1 MSDRLGVRPLH
12 AVRSCAAMPQRAP
25 QDPTLVAVVAAARA
39 GDDAAWTE
47 LVRRFDRRLRNIA
60 RSYRLSGGDIDDV
73 VQMTWLDA
81 FRNLDALREPAAIGA
96 FLATIACRNALRALQ
111 RPVREQPSGNPRLGD
126 DADWNL
132 PETHVFTA
140 ERRDALAQAL
150 ASLPE
155 RHRRLMTVLATRPA
169 LDYREIGRLLD
180 MPVGSIGPIRMRCL
194 VRLRAHGAMQ
204 ALDDT
209 HGRESGRE
217 PSRLTA
223 AAV

>member
-1 MSDRLGVRPLH
+1 MSDCSGVRPLH
-12 AVRSCAAMPQRAP
+12 AVRNCAAMPGRAP
-25 QDPTLVAVVAAARA
+25 HDPTLVAAVAAARA

-47 LVRRFDRRLRNIA
+47 LVRRFDKRLRTIA
-60 RSYRLSGGDIDDV
+60 RSYRLSDGDIDDV

-81 FRNLDALREPAAIGA
+81 FRKLAALREPAAIGG
-96 FLATIACRNALRALQ
+96 FLATIASRNALRVLQ
-111 RPVREQPSGNPRLGD
+111 RPVREQLSDDPWLGD

-132 PETHVFTA
+132 PETRVFAA
-140 ERRDALAQAL
+140 ERCDALAQAL

-155 RHRRLMTVLATRPA
+155 RHRQLMTALATRPA

-194 VRLRAHGAMQ
+194 ERLRSHAALQ
-204 ALDDT
+204 ALDDA
-209 HGRESGRE
+209 HAPEPARA